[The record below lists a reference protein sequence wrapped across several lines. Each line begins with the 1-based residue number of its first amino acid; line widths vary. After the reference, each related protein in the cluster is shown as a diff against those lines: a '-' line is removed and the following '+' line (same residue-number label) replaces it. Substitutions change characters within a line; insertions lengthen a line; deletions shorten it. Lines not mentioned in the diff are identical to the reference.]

1 MSDLQISLF
10 LINLD
15 DDDARLKTFEEA
27 LTDQSL
33 FKVIRVP
40 AVPGRYLPDAACA
53 ELSGSSNWAR
63 KKGEIGCFLSHVK
76 VWELIAASDIEF
88 GVVLEDD
95 VLPRALHRLAEIV
108 PPTSFDLVFI
118 NDRTSPGTRNDPLDE
133 HLECLQIS
141 EALAVLNRS
150 GKGPGSDGYV
160 ITRAGAQKLLSV
172 TSQDLYFGNIDWR
185 LIRYSV
191 TADLLENELAGTR
204 VDVIIRNHH
213 NPSRP
218 PAWGV
223 LRAACLN
230 TPLVVYLTFPSRIVG
245 PHA

>member
-1 MSDLQISLF
+1 M
-10 LINLD
+10 
-15 DDDARLKTFEEA
+15 
-27 LTDQSL
+27 
-33 FKVIRVP
+33 
-40 AVPGRYLPDAACA
+40 
-53 ELSGSSNWAR
+53 
-63 KKGEIGCFLSHVK
+63 
-76 VWELIAASDIEF
+76 
-88 GVVLEDD
+88 
-95 VLPRALHRLAEIV
+95 
-108 PPTSFDLVFI
+108 FI